1 MDLLHNLL
9 NIVLLPL
16 TLTVLFLFTPP
27 FLFLKFLWSL
37 KRSIYFENAADKV
50 ILITRASSGIGK
62 HVAYENAKRGAR
74 LALVARREDCLRVVA
89 NKARKL
95 GSPEVIVLCA
105 DVSKVEECKR
115 FVDEAVSHFGRLDH
129 LVNNAGILQLH
140 CLFEDFTQ
148 LFDIA
153 SVMDINFWG
162 SMYSTHY
169 AVPHLRKRKVKVV
182 VIASTGAWLS
192 TPRFSFYNAS
202 KTALISFFETLR
214 TEFGQD
220 IGITIVNPGVIE
232 SEMTQSDYLSETQA
246 DWFPSETTKGCAKA
260 VLDSACNG
268 DMYLTEPSWMKAGF
282 WAKTLCFEVFEWC
295 LHSLLVSRPRSSKK
309 D

>member
-9 NIVLLPL
+9 NTVLLPL

-50 ILITRASSGIGK
+50 ILITGASSGFGK
-62 HVAYENAKRGAR
+62 HVAYGYAKRGVR
-74 LALVARREDCLRVVA
+74 LALVARREDCLQVVA

-115 FVDEAVSHFGRLDH
+115 FVDEA
-129 LVNNAGILQLH
+129 
-140 CLFEDFTQ
+140 
-148 LFDIA
+148 
-153 SVMDINFWG
+153 DINFWG
-162 SMYSTHY
+162 SVYSTHY
-169 AVPHLRKRKVKVV
+169 AVPYLRKSKGEIV

-192 TPRFSFYNAS
+192 TPKFSFYNAS
-202 KTALISFFETLR
+202 KAALISFFETLR
-214 TEFGQD
+214 TEFGLD

-232 SEMTQSDYLSETQA
+232 SEMTQSDYLLEIQA
-246 DWFPSETTKGCAKA
+246 DWFPTETTDGSAKA
-260 VLDSACNG
+260 ILDSACNG

-282 WAKTLCFEVFEWC
+282 WVKILCPEKNNK
-295 LHSLLVSRPRSSKK
+295 LIMLLVNKFELALQEN
-309 D
+309 